1 MHCGISL
8 RKSGCLDFY
17 YNFRLVEEAGSNIHH
32 ATRDLNKSGRAD
44 YRKLRGVASTFESV
58 YADYGY
64 LFFRDGNEIYRCSMS
79 WQEQIGISTSE

>member
-8 RKSGCLDFY
+8 RKSNGLDFY
-17 YNFRLVEEAGSNIHH
+17 YNFRLVEEAGSNIHV
-32 ATRDLNKSGRAD
+32 ATKSLSKNARAG
-44 YRKLRGVASTFESV
+44 YRNLVGKASPFESV

-64 LFFRDGNEIYRCSMS
+64 LYFRDGNEIYRCSMS